1 MKNLKKLV
9 EKNVQ
14 KGSRVRNAI
23 EKFMDAWSEATENC
37 ELLMSEAPVYIRD
50 MDYMTERFY
59 LTTSTIE
66 LKAIDDGSGMY
77 DVSDSQRFWH
87 ALPISD
93 IRAIFEKI
101 PAAIESI
108 EKQLEKANTD
118 NDALVNKL
126 NKLVDVLNSN
136 E

>member
-1 MKNLKKLV
+1 MKNLKKLAK
-9 EKNVQ
+9 ENAQ
-14 KGSRVRNAI
+14 KGSWVRNTV
-23 EKFMDAWSEATENC
+23 EKFMDAWSEATEDC
-37 ELLMSEAPVYIRD
+37 ELLMSEAPVYVRD
-50 MDYMTERFY
+50 TPYTTERFY
-59 LTTSTIE
+59 LATGTIE
-66 LKAIDDGSGMY
+66 LKAVDDGGGWY
-77 DVSDSQRFWH
+77 DISDSRRFWN

-93 IRAIFEKI
+93 IRAIFEKN

-108 EKQLEKANTD
+108 EKQLEKANAD

>member
-1 MKNLKKLV
+1 MKNLKKLA
-9 EKNVQ
+9 EENAQ
-14 KGSRVRNAI
+14 KGSWVRHGV
-23 EKFMDAWSEATENC
+23 EKFMDAWREATDDC
-37 ELLMSEAPVYIRD
+37 ELLMSEAPVYIR
-50 MDYMTERFY
+50 YTAYTTERFY

-101 PAAIESI
+101 PTAIESI
-108 EKQLEKANTD
+108 EKQLEKANAD

-126 NKLVDVLNSN
+126 NKLVDVLNSD